1 MSEYYYKNNPLY
13 EVILQIRFPKILSIN
28 SNDPIEFQEKIKK
41 LFPIY
46 RLKIE
51 NEQEM
56 EFNPNTESIF
66 LKGKKTYSNH
76 NFISQ
81 DGHYKVNLTSDFIA
95 ISTNNYTKWDYLFE
109 MFQSVF
115 DSFQEIY
122 QSPFFERI
130 GLRYVN
136 AFSKEKLMLGNALW
150 KDVLNNNYIGALS
163 FIPEQRVKNNNIAFE
178 YELDEPTM
186 RAKINAGLGTLNN
199 VYKVFIFDC
208 DLICIKQINKEEI
221 NGIIQTLHNNEVNI
235 FEGFLS
241 ETLKQHMEPI
251 TSDE

>member
-1 MSEYYYKNNPLY
+1 MKGTQIMDTLLSLAIALVAGLFMSRIVKLLNLPAVTGYLVAGILIGPYCLGALGNLIGITGLGFTSMEY
-13 EVILQIRFPKILSIN
+13 
-28 SNDPIEFQEKIKK
+28 
-41 LFPIY
+41 
-46 RLKIE
+46 
-51 NEQEM
+51 
-56 EFNPNTESIF
+56 
-66 LKGKKTYSNH
+66 
-76 NFISQ
+76 
-81 DGHYKVNLTSDFIA
+81 
-95 ISTNNYTKWDYLFE
+95 
-109 MFQSVF
+109 VF

>member
-1 MSEYYYKNNPLY
+1 MFKFIFISS
-13 EVILQIRFPKILSIN
+13 VILSIN
-28 SNDPIEFQEKIKK
+28 SNDPVEFQEKIKHR
-41 LFPIY
+41 FPIY
-46 RLKIE
+46 KLTVD
-51 NEQEM
+51 NQQEM

-66 LKGKKTYSNH
+66 LKGKKTYNNH

-95 ISTNNYTKWDYLFE
+95 ISTNNYTKWDTLFE
-109 MFQSVF
+109 MFELVF
-115 DSFQEIY
+115 DSFQKIY

-163 FIPEQRVKNNNIAFE
+163 FIPEQRVKNNNIVFE
-178 YELDEPTM
+178 YELDEPTT

-199 VYKVFIFDC
+199 VDKVFIFDC

-221 NGIIQTLHNNEVNI
+221 YVIIQKLHDNEVRI
-235 FEGFLS
+235 FEDFLS
-241 ETLKQHMEPI
+241 EALKKYMEPI
-251 TSDE
+251 KSDE